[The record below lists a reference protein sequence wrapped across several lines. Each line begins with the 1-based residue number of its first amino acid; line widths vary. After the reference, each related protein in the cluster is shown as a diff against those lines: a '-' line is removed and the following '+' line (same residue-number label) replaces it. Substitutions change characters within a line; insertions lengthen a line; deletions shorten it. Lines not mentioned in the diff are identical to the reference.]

1 MIKQLQHM
9 PAGTVGVAASGKVT
23 AEDYRDVLVP
33 MLATALEQGGVR
45 LLYVVED
52 DTSFTPGA
60 AMADVRLAFKSLKGW
75 ERIAVVTD
83 ADWIE
88 NSIKAFGWMMPGEV
102 RVFDDD
108 EVDDAKRW
116 LTEPD

>member
-1 MIKQLQHM
+1 MIKQLRNL

-33 MLATALEQGGVR
+33 MLTEALEQGGVR
-45 LLYVVED
+45 LMYVVED
-52 DTSFTPGA
+52 DTSFTAGA
-60 AMADVRLAFKSLKGW
+60 AMADARLAFKSFKGW

-83 ADWIE
+83 ADWLE
-88 NSIKAFGWMMPGEV
+88 NSVKAFGWMMPGEV
-102 RVFDDD
+102 KVFDDD

-116 LTEPD
+116 LAEA